1 MLQLSVAFQLSIQE
15 RYSDDI
21 IEKAESENCII
32 ILNRMN
38 SRNSE
43 AIQIVKQSN
52 AYSIDRQLCQI
63 TSIF

>member
-38 SRNSE
+38 NRNLV
-43 AIQIVKQSN
+43 AIQIVNQSN

-63 TSIF
+63 TSSF